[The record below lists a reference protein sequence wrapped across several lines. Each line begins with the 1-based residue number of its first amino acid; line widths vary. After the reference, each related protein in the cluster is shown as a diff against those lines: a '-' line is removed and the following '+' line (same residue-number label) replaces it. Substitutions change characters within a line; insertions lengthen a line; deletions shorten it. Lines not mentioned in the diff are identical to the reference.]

1 MPVAAAAA
9 AATGMAAGTLILAG
23 ILAMVVLVA
32 LGFTAWRRGT
42 VKIKIGLGTLA
53 AVELELKL

>member
-1 MPVAAAAA
+1 
-9 AATGMAAGTLILAG
+9 MAAGTLILAG